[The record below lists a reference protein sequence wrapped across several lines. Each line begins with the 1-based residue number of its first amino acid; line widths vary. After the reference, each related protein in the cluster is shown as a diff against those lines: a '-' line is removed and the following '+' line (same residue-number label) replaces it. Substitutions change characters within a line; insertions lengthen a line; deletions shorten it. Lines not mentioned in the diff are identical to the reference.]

1 VPPFFQ
7 SIRFLILALV
17 GCSIVALLAVAGLA
31 GMGVRHVSHLEDT
44 EVLEGISLIEGAY
57 QLKTAAIQEVLAV
70 RDYALTGNPGFLVNA
85 HAQSHIYD
93 VTFESFG
100 RLDPHPEDAEL
111 LQELRALDQAFE
123 TFEGQIKAL
132 KERGLEQAAVALLV
146 SEGKALIDRWV
157 IKLDTLIARQE
168 HHVANVHRGVVATEN
183 QIFIALSAVS
193 VTAIPL
199 AALLGALVLWR
210 FLRPLAE
217 LEAASRAIAAGQMD
231 VRVTQRRDD
240 EFGAVASAF
249 NTMAGEVQAS
259 VTGLQAAN
267 EQLVRVDRYKDE
279 FLSIV
284 SHELRTPLSFIKGFA
299 GVLATEM
306 AGPLTTEQRAYVGN
320 IVAGADRMLFLVND
334 LLDLATIQAGKLTLS
349 VQPQPFKPLV
359 DEVLATMKPLADE
372 KGIALT
378 GTAPDEPPL
387 PLDHQRML
395 QVLTNLVAN
404 AIKFTPTGGQVTIRA
419 AMAGDRLRVEVADT
433 GQGIAAAD
441 LPKLFQRFSQL
452 DMSVTRKAG
461 GTGLGLSISK
471 ALVEA
476 HGGTIGVSSTQ
487 GQGST
492 FWFELPVAASPGT
505 IQ

>member
-7 SIRFLILALV
+7 STRFLIVALV
-17 GCSIVALLAVAGLA
+17 GCSIFALLAVAGLA
-31 GMGVRHVSHLEDT
+31 GLGVRHVSHLEDS
-44 EVLEGISLIEGAY
+44 EVMEGISLIEGAY

-70 RDYALTGNPGFLVNA
+70 RDYALTGNRGFLINA

-93 VTFESFG
+93 VTFESFS
-100 RLDPHPEDAEL
+100 RLDPHQEDAQL

-132 KERGLEQAAVALLV
+132 KERGLEQASVELLV
-146 SEGKALIDRWV
+146 SEGKPLIDRWV

-168 HHVANVHRGVVATEN
+168 HHVANVHAGVVQTEN
-183 QIFIALSAVS
+183 QIFWLLGSVS
-193 VTAIPL
+193 MTAIPL
-199 AALLGALVLWR
+199 AAGLGALVLWR

-217 LEAASRAIAAGQMD
+217 LEAASRAIAAGQLD
-231 VRVTQRRDD
+231 VRVTPRRDD
-240 EFGAVASAF
+240 EFGAVGRAF

-259 VTGLQAAN
+259 LTGLKAAN
-267 EQLVRVDRYKDE
+267 EQLVRADRYKDE

-306 AGPLTTEQRAYVGN
+306 AGPLTQEQRGYVDN
-320 IVAGADRMLFLVND
+320 IVTGADRMLFLVND
-334 LLDLATIQAGKLTLS
+334 LLDLATIQAGKLTLNL
-349 VQPQPFKPLV
+349 QPQPIRPV
-359 DEVLATMKPLADE
+359 IQEVLALLKPLADE
-372 KGIALT
+372 KQLALA
-378 GTAPDEPPL
+378 GDGPAEPDV
-387 PLDHQRML
+387 PLDHQRIV

-404 AIKFTPTGGQVTIRA
+404 AIKFTPAGGSVTVTGQVQ
-419 AMAGDRLRVEVADT
+419 AGRLRVEVADT
-433 GQGIAAAD
+433 GLGIKAED
-441 LPKLFQRFSQL
+441 LGKLFQRFSQL

-476 HGGTIGVSSTQ
+476 HGGTIGVTSEE
-487 GQGST
+487 GHGST
-492 FWFELPVAASPGT
+492 FWFELPVEA
-505 IQ
+505 

>member
-7 SIRFLILALV
+7 STRFLILALV
-17 GCSIVALLAVAGLA
+17 GCSILALLAVAGLA
-31 GMGVRHVSHLEDT
+31 GMGVRHVSHLEDS

-100 RLDPHPEDAEL
+100 RLDTHPEDAQL
-111 LQELRALDQAFE
+111 LQELHALDLAFE
-123 TFEGQIKAL
+123 TFEGQMKAL

-146 SEGKALIDRWV
+146 TEGKPLIDHWV

-168 HHVANVHRGVVATEN
+168 HHVANVHRGVVVTEN
-183 QIFIALSAVS
+183 QIFVALSAVS
-193 VTAIPL
+193 MTAIPL
-199 AALLGALVLWR
+199 AVILGALVLWR

-217 LEAASRAIAAGQMD
+217 LEAASRAIAGGQMD
-231 VRVTQRRDD
+231 VRVATHRDD
-240 EFGAVASAF
+240 EFGAVGRAF

-259 VTGLQAAN
+259 LTRLTAAN

-306 AGPLTTEQRAYVGN
+306 AGPLTAEQRAYVSN

-334 LLDLATIQAGKLTLS
+334 LLDLATIQAGKLTLAIEPRPI
-349 VQPQPFKPLV
+349 QPLV
-359 DEVLATMKPLADE
+359 DEVLATMQPLAAE
-372 KGIALT
+372 KGITLT
-378 GTAPDEPPL
+378 GEAPAEPPV
-387 PLDHQRML
+387 PLDHQRIL

-404 AIKFTPTGGQVTIRA
+404 AIKFTPPRGAVSIA
-419 AMAGDRLRVEVADT
+419 ACFAQGRLRVEVTDT
-433 GQGIAAAD
+433 GVGIAPED

-476 HGGTIGVSSTQ
+476 HGGTIGVTSEQ

-492 FWFELPVAASPGT
+492 FWFELPSAT
-505 IQ
+505 L